1 MRIHFPFPVRS
12 VLLVAAIG
20 IPVIAQQAAP
30 TQEKPPAQNPSPAM
44 VRLAAAKT
52 AWLKRTGNGGNIA
65 YDVIKSTLDGWGR
78 LMLVDTQDKAD
89 LIVEINSVAESDG
102 GVSASAGGN
111 SHSGTAQLTTSLIK
125 LAIYD
130 GRTRAPLWAAV
141 ERPKG
146 ALKKVDRENNEVA
159 AAQRLVTK
167 LHDTLEPAPQ

>member
-1 MRIHFPFPVRS
+1 VRIHVSFPVRGI
-12 VLLVAAIG
+12 LLVAAMG
-20 IPVIAQQAAP
+20 IPAIAQQAAP
-30 TQEKPPAQNPSPAM
+30 TQEKPPAQSPSPA
-44 VRLAAAKT
+44 VARLAAAKT

-78 LMLVDTQDKAD
+78 FTLVDVQDKAD

-102 GVSASAGGN
+102 GVSASAGAN
-111 SHSGTAQLTTSLIK
+111 SRSGTAQLTTSLIK
-125 LAIYD
+125 LAVYD
-130 GRTRAPLWAAV
+130 GKTRAPLWAAV